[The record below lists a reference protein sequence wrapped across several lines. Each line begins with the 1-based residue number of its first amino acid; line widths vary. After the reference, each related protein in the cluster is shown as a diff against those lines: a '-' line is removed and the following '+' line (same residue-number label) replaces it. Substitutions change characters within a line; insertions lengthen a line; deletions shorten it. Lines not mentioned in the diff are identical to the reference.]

1 MEEVFENPG
10 VTPYLKSYKVRSLED
25 GRLLD
30 TALCYG
36 GKKFSSNKESI
47 DLFSLYVIFFQFKQ
61 SYVKCFL
68 EVTSRGLK
76 WEKKIYQ
83 REGCIQFSSQKLAG
97 ATSKCGS

>member
-30 TALCYG
+30 TVLCFG
-36 GKKFSSNKESI
+36 RKKFPSNRESI

-61 SYVKCFL
+61 SYVKRSL

-76 WEKKIYQ
+76 WEKKIYK
-83 REGCIQFSSQKLAG
+83 REGSIQFSRQKLAG
-97 ATSKCGS
+97 ATSTCGF